1 MEVIVRKLNFAQRFI
16 YWATYIVVVIFMVIF
31 YTLKQGEGIA
41 RHHIIRYVRNW
52 KEEIDQ

>member
-1 MEVIVRKLNFAQRFI
+1 MRKLNFAQRFI

-41 RHHIIRYVRNW
+41 RHHIIRYIRNW